1 VTPGPRIKGDDEER
15 QGGDFHYNVFV
26 DQYDTSGLGAG
37 TVILTGANS
46 DALVVF
52 DPRRERFSTF
62 RVPYPL
68 VMYHRGID
76 GRIDDPRAGWK
87 GRGLWINDS
96 NDPARFIEH
105 GTGVVSHI
113 QVRPHPLAY

>member
-1 VTPGPRIKGDDEER
+1 M
-15 QGGDFHYNVFV
+15 F
-26 DQYDTSGLGAG
+26 
-37 TVILTGANS
+37 LTGANS

-52 DPRRERFSTF
+52 DPRRERFSII

-68 VMYHRGID
+68 VMYHRGSD

-87 GRGLWINDS
+87 GRGLWIDDS